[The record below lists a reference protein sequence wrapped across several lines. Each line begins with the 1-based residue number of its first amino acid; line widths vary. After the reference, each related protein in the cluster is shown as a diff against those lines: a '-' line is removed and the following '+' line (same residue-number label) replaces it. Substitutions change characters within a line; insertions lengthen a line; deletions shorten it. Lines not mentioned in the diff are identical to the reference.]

1 MRVEPFEEI
10 ELESIFAFLSR
21 YALSASVAL
30 FRAAGPRECAS
41 FRVGDVG
48 ATFVVKRVPVETHP
62 TIAPL
67 ESTVVT

>member
-30 FRAAGPRECAS
+30 FKAAGPRECAS

-48 ATFVVKRVPVETHP
+48 ATFVV
-62 TIAPL
+62 
-67 ESTVVT
+67 